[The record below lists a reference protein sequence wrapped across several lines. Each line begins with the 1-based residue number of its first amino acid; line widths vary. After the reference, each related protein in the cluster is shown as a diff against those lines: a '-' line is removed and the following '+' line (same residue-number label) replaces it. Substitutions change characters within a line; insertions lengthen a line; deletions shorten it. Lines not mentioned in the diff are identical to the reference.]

1 MDQTTEIRRSD
12 SGAIDTEFYARNAR
26 ALRSEAIRGGA
37 SSFAHFIERRSKVWK
52 FWRMPAP
59 EFPTHFAGPAE

>member
-26 ALRSEAIRGGA
+26 TLRSEAIRGGA
-37 SSFAHFIERRSKVWK
+37 STFARFIKRSFKAWK
-52 FWRMPAP
+52 IWRMPTP